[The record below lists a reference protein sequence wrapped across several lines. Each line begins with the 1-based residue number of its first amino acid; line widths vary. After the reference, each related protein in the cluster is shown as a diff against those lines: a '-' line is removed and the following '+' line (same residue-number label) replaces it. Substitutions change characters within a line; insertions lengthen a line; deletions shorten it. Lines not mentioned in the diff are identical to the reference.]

1 MCKCIND
8 VDYFSCEFKMKSKQ
22 TFVNHASEPNLL
34 CLGNSSS
41 ELVCGDKYTRL
52 SKLTMAT
59 FHKGEYFSS
68 L

>member
-1 MCKCIND
+1 
-8 VDYFSCEFKMKSKQ
+8 MKSKQ

-52 SKLTMAT
+52 SKLTMAI